1 MKKYVSLLVVLGLLI
16 WVGCSKQPAKKPGA
30 GLKPYV
36 PPPAGAKAPEEKAP
50 EAKAPEAKAPE
61 AKAPEA
67 KAPEEKAPEA
77 KAPEAKAPEAKAP
90 EKAPEP
96 PPAPKK

>member
-67 KAPEEKAPEA
+67 KAPE
-77 KAPEAKAPEAKAP
+77 AKAP

>member
-61 AKAPEA
+61 AKAPE
-67 KAPEEKAPEA
+67 
-77 KAPEAKAPEAKAP
+77 
-90 EKAPEP
+90 KAPEP